1 MSQYK
6 VKNYEGYQEIL
17 DSVRSIVKRIAP
29 EWAVLPIVQEI
40 DDLET
45 TIDETMNDEEKI
57 QEIVNLFN
65 KLAKDDQI
73 FIYSILHI
81 ILDRKDK
88 RIK

>member
-17 DSVRSIVKRIAP
+17 ESVRSIVKGIAP

-45 TIDETMNDEEKI
+45 TIDETLAGRADMVDEQNDE
-57 QEIVNLFN
+57 Q
-65 KLAKDDQI
+65 
-73 FIYSILHI
+73 
-81 ILDRKDK
+81 
-88 RIK
+88 